1 MRENIERL
9 ERLSA
14 LPLFTIFHFCSYKEH
29 FWPLSYLS
37 YSFFFQMTD
46 RAWLNRPW
54 RKPRFW
60 KITRTL
66 SSTFKVLYPVY
77 PQFFRI
83 PHHYLLAKN
92 VVLFFA
98 RKKVFGMRAKCLKM
112 LISHLSIDS
121 LCTNGALFSK
131 GTMQCKLFQRV
142 WKCWNAI
149 IITLERGITDQ
160 GNGFGMPAKKVNIFR
175 ETATSKHYKVLFIP

>member
-14 LPLFTIFHFCSYKEH
+14 LPLFTIFHFCSHKEH

-54 RKPRFW
+54 RKPGFW

-66 SSTFKVLYPVY
+66 SSTFKVLYP
-77 PQFFRI
+77 QFFRI
-83 PHHYLLAKN
+83 PLHYLLAKN

-98 RKKVFGMRAKCLKM
+98 RKKGV
-112 LISHLSIDS
+112 
-121 LCTNGALFSK
+121 
-131 GTMQCKLFQRV
+131 
-142 WKCWNAI
+142 WNA
-149 IITLERGITDQ
+149 
-160 GNGFGMPAKKVNIFR
+160 
-175 ETATSKHYKVLFIP
+175 SKVLKNVNLPSFNWFSLHKWGSLFKRHTSANFFKGFENVGMQL

>member
-14 LPLFTIFHFCSYKEH
+14 LTLFTIFHFCSHKEH

-66 SSTFKVLYPVY
+66 SSTFKVLYP
-77 PQFFRI
+77 QFFRI
-83 PHHYLLAKN
+83 PLHYLLAKN
-92 VVLFFA
+92 VVFFA

-131 GTMQCKLFQRV
+131 GTPVQTFSKGLKM
-142 WKCWNAI
+142 
-149 IITLERGITDQ
+149 LECNYNYVR
-160 GNGFGMPAKKVNIFR
+160 
-175 ETATSKHYKVLFIP
+175 